1 MPITPL
7 QKKPLHSKEDE
18 MKKLGKGRVMIKG
31 IRRKKPGGDIVI
43 SYTRSK

>member
-7 QKKPLHSKEDE
+7 QKKPFPSMGDE
-18 MKKLGKGRVMIKG
+18 KKVPGKGRLMIKG
-31 IRRKKPGGDIVI
+31 IRRKKPDGDIVI